1 MKVKLILKRAI
12 LIIAVLAVIG
22 WFIWQIPAA
31 KTILTTPNFWTFDV
45 ASGVAIGFT
54 GWAVYL
60 QRKQLEESIKEL
72 ALQREQIALNR
83 KELEGQKEQTR
94 RLADL
99 TEQTAK
105 ATRLQTEIEFC
116 KKIECRMVHLYTTT
130 DNIDNPSKPYE
141 IHLAQFMSNVQRH
154 GLGKKSYSYQS
165 LYEQLKD
172 YLKPDSQLYNYYL
185 AEDSAF
191 TILYEKCKEVTKS
204 Q

>member
-12 LIIAVLAVIG
+12 LIIAVLAVIS

-31 KTILTTPNFWTFDV
+31 KKRLTTQDFWTFDI
-45 ASGVAIGFT
+45 ASFIAIGFT
-54 GWAVYL
+54 AWAVYL
-60 QRKQLEESIKEL
+60 QKEEIQEQRTEITKNREVLE
-72 ALQREQIALNR
+72 Q
-83 KELEGQKEQTR
+83 QKEQTQ

-116 KKIECRMVHLYTTT
+116 KKIECQMVYMFHGT
-130 DNIDNPSKPYE
+130 IPSVRSLDGQTYE
-141 IHLAQFMSNVQRH
+141 MQLGYFMNKFREFTFGPQNSR
-154 GLGKKSYSYQS
+154 KYKI

-172 YLKPDSQLYNYYL
+172 YLKIDSQLYDYYL
-185 AEDSAF
+185 SATSAF
-191 TILYEKCKEVTKS
+191 TILYNKCKEFTKS

>member
-31 KTILTTPNFWTFDV
+31 KKRLTTQDFWTFDI
-45 ASGVAIGFT
+45 ASFIAIGFT
-54 GWAVYL
+54 AWAVYL
-60 QRKQLEESIKEL
+60 QKEEIQE
-72 ALQREQIALNR
+72 QRTEIALNR

-116 KKIECRMVHLYTTT
+116 KKIECQMVYMFEHVYSSRY
-130 DNIDNPSKPYE
+130 IGVEKHQIYE
-141 IHLAQFMSNVQRH
+141 IRLAIFLAVIDKINPNISQSN
-154 GLGKKSYSYQS
+154 LYKS
-165 LYEQLKD
+165 LYEKLKD
-172 YLKPDSQLYNYYL
+172 YLKQDSQLYNYYL
-185 AEDSAF
+185 AEDAAF